1 MSLKCINGILYVYD
15 NRVVIS
21 RKTAMGV
28 IMQGIKGDR
37 TVFYADMASLE
48 YKKPSMLANGYLK
61 FILPGTH
68 ETNAALSIEGYTQKI
83 SMEDPNTLILRSFN
97 KKVLIESEKIHT
109 YILQKIGEAKNPV
122 SASPA
127 AGPVVSAADEITK
140 FKKLLDDG
148 VISAEEFE
156 QKKKQLLGL

>member
-1 MSLKCINGILYVYD
+1 
-15 NRVVIS
+15 
-21 RKTAMGV
+21 
-28 IMQGIKGDR
+28 
-37 TVFYADMASLE
+37 
-48 YKKPSMLANGYLK
+48 
-61 FILPGTH
+61 
-68 ETNAALSIEGYTQKI
+68 
-83 SMEDPNTLILRSFN
+83 MEDPNTLILRSFN